1 MFGNVKIDIINNDEP
16 KISGVINNLTP
27 RGVVSVMEAVM
38 RFLDLPDIEAYQK
51 IKSIYE
57 PYEKPHVEKPHVEK
71 PRIENTMP
79 EEPKSAPRPER
90 VSEAIGLLERIK
102 NRSDELPVLTS
113 TDTKD
118 WTGAT
123 FKVMKYILSK
133 TGKDGCATINARA
146 ASDKLGI
153 SATAV
158 FRASKQLEDCGA
170 TKRVTKFSRNN
181 VVMPLKRLG

>member
-57 PYEKPHVEKPHVEK
+57 PHEKPHVEK

-90 VSEAIGLLERIK
+90 VSGAIGLLEQIK
-102 NRSDELPVLTS
+102 NRNDELPLLTS
-113 TDTKD
+113 NDTKD

-123 FKVMKYILSK
+123 FKVMKYILNK
-133 TGKDGCATINARA
+133 TGKDGCATINARV